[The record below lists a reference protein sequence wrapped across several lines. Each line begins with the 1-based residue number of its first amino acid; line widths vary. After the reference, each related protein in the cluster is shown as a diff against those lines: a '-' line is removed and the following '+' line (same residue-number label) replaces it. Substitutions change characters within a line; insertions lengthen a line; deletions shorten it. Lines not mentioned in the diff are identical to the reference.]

1 MNESN
6 SLKSLAMVTN
16 RQSWQLFWRQKNIL
30 SDVIAAY
37 YGHCTKLVTLPQC
50 YNIIR
55 IMIGQLCRI
64 QFSHWLKLSSSK
76 LYSSDYL
83 FICHVFEQSAWHYPY
98 VLELR
103 FNAIFCRNSVHATMA
118 RSQIWDSG
126 TRIAW
131 RVQSAEW
138 GLLVSPVP
146 CPCLAH
152 NQILPQQWPGPLGGA
167 SNGMGHAATNET
179 SLARWSNFTSTHWL
193 IWPGLSNG
201 DFLHRLHRIMSE

>member
-83 FICHVFEQSAWHYPY
+83 FICHVFKQSAWHYPY

-118 RSQIWDSG
+118 RAETVGQESHEEC
-126 TRIAW
+126 
-131 RVQSAEW
+131 RVQNEASWYPRSLVPVSLIIRYYHNNDPGHW
-138 GLLVSPVP
+138 GAPRMGWDMLRPMR
-146 CPCLAH
+146 H
-152 NQILPQQWPGPLGGA
+152 HWPGE
-167 SNGMGHAATNET
+167 ATPH
-179 SLARWSNFTSTHWL
+179 LL
-193 IWPGLSNG
+193 IG
-201 DFLHRLHRIMSE
+201 

>member
-98 VLELR
+98 VLELYVSMP
-103 FNAIFCRNSVHATMA
+103 FSVV
-118 RSQIWDSG
+118 SQFRRQWPDLRQWDKS
-126 TRIAW
+126 RMK
-131 RVQSAEW
+131 SAECRMRPP
-138 GLLVSPVP
+138 G
-146 CPCLAH
+146 
-152 NQILPQQWPGPLGGA
+152 IPGPL
-167 SNGMGHAATNET
+167 
-179 SLARWSNFTSTHWL
+179 SLSRS
-193 IWPGLSNG
+193 
-201 DFLHRLHRIMSE
+201 